1 MGKIPY
7 EATSVIVEQFHS
19 LIQSYVEDLEDTI
32 DEMKENLKKADIRI
46 AELET
51 QLAISNEFLRIKE
64 EEFCV
69 RLQNKM
75 DLV

>member
-1 MGKIPY
+1 MGKILY

>member
-7 EATSVIVEQFHS
+7 EATSVIVEQLHS